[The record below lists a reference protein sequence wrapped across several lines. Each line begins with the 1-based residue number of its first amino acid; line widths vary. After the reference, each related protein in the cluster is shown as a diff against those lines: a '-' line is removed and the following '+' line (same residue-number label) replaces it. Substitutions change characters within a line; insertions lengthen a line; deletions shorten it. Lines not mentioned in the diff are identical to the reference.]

1 MTAAVSPFL
10 PLLLLEKEHHLKM
23 HERCFFNSMA
33 VPLFFG
39 YLALGGLARS
49 QCLLPLE
56 LKGGADGKHGTDY
69 KAVSLDASSDNS

>member
-1 MTAAVSPFL
+1 M
-10 PLLLLEKEHHLKM
+10 
-23 HERCFFNSMA
+23 FFNTMA
-33 VPLFFG
+33 VPVFFG